1 MSDRQVTDTTG
12 WVGWI
17 YFAAFLLVVSG
28 GMQVISGLAALF
40 SQEFFVITEQH
51 LLLFDYTA
59 WGWVN
64 VLTGLG
70 VFTIGMALINGQ
82 AWAQAAAVIITVLA
96 ALTHISFLN
105 AFPLWGI
112 IALVVDG
119 LILYALVA
127 HGSEQ
132 RQQ

>member
-1 MSDRQVTDTTG
+1 MATRQTTEVTG

-17 YFAAFLLVVSG
+17 YFAAFMLVISG
-28 GMQVISGLAALF
+28 GMQVLSGFAAIF
-40 SQEFFVITEQH
+40 SQEFFVVTEQH

-59 WGWVN
+59 WGWLN
-64 VLTGLG
+64 VFVGLT
-70 VFTIGMALINGQ
+70 VFTIGSALISGQ
-82 AWAQAAAVIITVLA
+82 QWAQAAAVIATVLA

-112 IALVVDG
+112 IALIVDG
-119 LILYALVA
+119 LVLYALLA